1 MNPMTAMVEADIV
14 RALSLTV
21 VAVARVV
28 ASAGV
33 NRCSFIGCG
42 RTSAFCASG
51 NGTACS
57 TGRAAAAT

>member
-14 RALSLTV
+14 RALSLTI

-33 NRCSFIGCG
+33 NSCSLIGCG
-42 RTSAFCASG
+42 GRPAFSSSG
-51 NGTACS
+51 NSTACG